1 MFIIVSQIYFGHQ
14 VNYLRSGVEW
24 SIQIEF
30 VIENVNRLERKKHS
44 KQFAH
49 WVKSDGTRCK
59 VNIKRSDMLGVREI
73 SCICIT
79 RFARRKGAVVFE
91 VKILSVDLNAYSEMR
106 TIKYLSFI
114 PETRDLA
121 DASLP
126 VECHTSTCG
135 NRWETNIRTQDTLK
149 NAAIC
154 MVLGNKF

>member
-1 MFIIVSQIYFGHQ
+1 MQTALSV
-14 VNYLRSGVEW
+14 
-24 SIQIEF
+24 
-30 VIENVNRLERKKHS
+30 KKHS

-59 VNIKRSDMLGVREI
+59 VNIKRNYMLGVQAI

-79 RFARRKGAVVFE
+79 RFAEQRGAVVFE
-91 VKILSVDLNAYSEMR
+91 AKISSVHLNAYSEMR
-106 TIKYLSFI
+106 AIKYLCFI
-114 PETRDLA
+114 PETRVLA
-121 DASLP
+121 DTSLQ

-135 NRWETNIRTQDTLK
+135 NRQETNIRTQDTLK